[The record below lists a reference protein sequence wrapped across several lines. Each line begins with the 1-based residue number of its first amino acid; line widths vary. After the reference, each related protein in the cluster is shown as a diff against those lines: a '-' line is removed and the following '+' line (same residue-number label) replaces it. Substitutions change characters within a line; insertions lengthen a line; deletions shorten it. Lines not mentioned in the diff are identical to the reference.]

1 MEMREQSALAEKLLK
16 HIDKGTTDLAS
27 APYKQPVLEYTCPKI
42 AQLEKTLFFRSKPLC
57 VGASPIIKES
67 KSYVTHDLT
76 GKPIILTRNE
86 QGEFQAFL
94 NVCRHRG
101 ARVAEG
107 HGKRNSFICPYHAW
121 TYGMNGN
128 LISRPEEEC
137 FSQNEKNAASLRALP
152 SLERDGLL
160 WIIPDPMAPFI
171 DLEKQLG
178 TLGNELST
186 YNFGDFH
193 HYKTR
198 ILRPNINWKLSIDT
212 FLESYHFS
220 VLHKNSIAPIFYRS
234 QTFDKY
240 GLNFRLVSPRKTIS
254 QVKKSNLAS
263 LDLLPHIVGI
273 YFLFPNSFVIWQL
286 DHLELW
292 EIYPSWST
300 PGESIAQMSFFTPL
314 PVSSKQEEEHWE
326 KNLDLVMHVVENED
340 FPLGEGIQKG
350 FSSEA
355 QDYLSFGTSE
365 PALSYFHDSITA
377 ALGLPR
383 TAD

>member
-1 MEMREQSALAEKLLK
+1 MEMREQSALTEKLLR

-27 APYKQPVLEYTCPKI
+27 SPYKQPVLEYTCPEI

-67 KSYVTHDLT
+67 NSYVTHDLT

-86 QGEFQAFL
+86 QGKFQAFL

-107 HGKRNSFICPYHAW
+107 RGKRNSFICPYHAW
-121 TYGMNGN
+121 TYGMNGK

-137 FSQNEKNAASLRALP
+137 FSKSKKNAASLRTLP
-152 SLERDGLL
+152 SVERDGLL
-160 WIIPDPMAPFI
+160 WIIPDPTASLI
-171 DLEKQLG
+171 DLEEPLG
-178 TLGNELST
+178 ALGNELSS
-186 YNFGDFH
+186 YNFENFN
-193 HYKTR
+193 HYETR
-198 ILRPNINWKLSIDT
+198 VLRPKINWKLSIDT

-220 VLHKNSIAPIFYRS
+220 VLHKNSINPIFYRS

-240 GLNFRLVSPRKTIS
+240 GLNFRLVSPRKTIGELKNS
-254 QVKKSNLAS
+254 SPAS

-292 EIYPSWST
+292 EIYPSGNT
-300 PGESIAQMSFFTPL
+300 PGESVAQMSFFTPE
-314 PVSSKQEEEHWE
+314 PVRSKQEEEHWE

-340 FPLGEGIQKG
+340 FPLGEGIQNG
-350 FSSEA
+350 FSSQA

-365 PALSYFHDSITA
+365 PALSYFHNSITA
-377 ALGLPR
+377 ALGLPKA
-383 TAD
+383 AD